1 MHKLFTAVRV
11 GLAVVTLVLA
21 PAEVLAA
28 MPSASRPDQQDSMS
42 ALRIRVR
49 GGRIRI
55 RRGRR

>member
-1 MHKLFTAVRV
+1 MRKLFSAVRV

-28 MPSASRPDQQDSMS
+28 IPSARSDQQDSMS
-42 ALRIRVR
+42 ALRIRVTR
-49 GGRIRI
+49 GGGIRV